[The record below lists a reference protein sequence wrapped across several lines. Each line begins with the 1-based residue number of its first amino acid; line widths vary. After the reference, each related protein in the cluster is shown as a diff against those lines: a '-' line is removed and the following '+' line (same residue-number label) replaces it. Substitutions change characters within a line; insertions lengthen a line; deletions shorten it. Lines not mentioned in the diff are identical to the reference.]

1 MCLKVT
7 GKLKMTKLGK
17 REGGTEKEKQR
28 EAEREKSW
36 EWGELCA
43 RENNQALEERERKLK
58 IYIEFYIYEETQ
70 NL

>member
-17 REGGTEKEKQR
+17 REGEREKEKQG
-28 EAEREKSW
+28 EAEREKRW
-36 EWGELCA
+36 EWEELCA
-43 RENNQALEERERKLK
+43 RKNNQALEERERKLK
-58 IYIEFYIYEETQ
+58 ICIEFYIYEETQ